1 MHYNPARI
9 IAHKR
14 DGLELTGAQIE
25 AFVEGFSAGTIADY
39 QMAAMAM
46 AIYCRGMTDQETAH
60 LTHCMLH
67 SGVTLQWPPGDAV
80 RVDKHS
86 TGGVGD
92 KVSIALAPLLACCG
106 CQVPMLSGRG
116 LGITGGTLDKLESIP
131 GFRTD
136 LSLVEMQQITK
147 TVGCVITGASEE
159 LAPADK
165 KLYGLRDV
173 TATIASIPLI
183 TASIMSKKLAEN
195 LDALVLDVKCG
206 NGTFMKTPQQGR
218 ALAESLVT
226 TGEQMGLK
234 TSALLT
240 DMNQPLGQMIGNAL
254 EVQEAIDL
262 LQGEGPEDL
271 AQLTLALASELL
283 LSSNTASSDEEARQ
297 LLSEHL
303 SSGRGYEKFI
313 EMVLAQGGDPN
324 AQRPLAAV
332 SEVRAACPGNI
343 SSIDTEQLGVAI
355 IELGGGRHQ
364 MNDPVDHGVGLE
376 LLVRLG
382 DAVEDGQ
389 LLARLFARE
398 AQRDAATQL
407 VLNAICIGEQ
417 EATCGDLIISHISP
431 SSES

>member
-9 IAHKR
+9 IADKR
-14 DGLELTGAQIE
+14 DGLELTDGQIE
-25 AFVEGFSAGTIADY
+25 SFVKGFSDGTVADY

-46 AIYCRGMTDQETAH
+46 AIYCRGMTEQETAD
-60 LTHCMLH
+60 LTDCMLH
-67 SGVTLQWPPGDAV
+67 SGVTLQWPEGDAI

-92 KVSIALAPLLACCG
+92 KVSLALAPLLACCG
-106 CQVPMLSGRG
+106 YQVPMLSGRG
-116 LGITGGTLDKLESIP
+116 LGITGGTLDKLESIT

-136 LSLVEMQQITK
+136 LDLAEMQQVTE
-147 TVGCVITGASEE
+147 TVGCVITGASAE

-206 NGTFMKTPQQGR
+206 NGTFMKTPQQGQ
-218 ALAESLVT
+218 ALAESLVI
-226 TGEQMGLK
+226 TGQRMGLK

-240 DMNQPLGQMIGNAL
+240 DMNQPLGRMIGNAL

-262 LQGEGPEDL
+262 LQDQGPEDL
-271 AQLTLALASELL
+271 LQLTLALGSELL
-283 LSSNTASSDEEARQ
+283 VCSATASNEEQAQQTLR
-297 LLSEHL
+297 EHL
-303 SSGRGYEKFI
+303 TSGRGYDKFI
-313 EMVLAQGGDPN
+313 EMVLAQGGDPE
-324 AQRPLAAV
+324 APRPLAAA
-332 SEVRAACPGNI
+332 SDLRAAQPGNI
-343 SSIDTEQLGVAI
+343 VTIDTEQLGLAM
-355 IELGGGRHQ
+355 IELGGGRRQ
-364 MNDPVDHGVGLE
+364 MNDPIDHGVGLE

-382 DAVEDGQ
+382 DTVEEGQ

-398 AQRDAATQL
+398 AQRETVTEL
-407 VLNAICIGEQ
+407 VLNAIHIGEQ
-417 EATCGDLIISHISP
+417 DVQPGPLILNHIAP
-431 SSES
+431 TAES